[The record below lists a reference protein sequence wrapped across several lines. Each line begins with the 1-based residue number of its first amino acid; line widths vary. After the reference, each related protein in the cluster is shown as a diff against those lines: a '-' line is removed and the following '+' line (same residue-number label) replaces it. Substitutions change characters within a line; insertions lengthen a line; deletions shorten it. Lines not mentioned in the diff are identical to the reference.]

1 MNPLSRNVT
10 LHRRWLRIALP
21 GALMA
26 SAVFAGPAFAGQP
39 IPTTNLQS
47 AEQAIANA
55 ERVDAATHAG
65 VELGEARGKLSA
77 AQRAVEEEKM
87 VVAQQF
93 ADEARAEAELAAAKA
108 GAVKA
113 LAVNDDIKRST
124 ATLVEEMQRKS
135 GDTR

>member
-1 MNPLSRNVT
+1 MNSQVNT
-10 LHRRWLRIALP
+10 ASITRRRFRVILPALV
-21 GALMA
+21 L
-26 SAVFAGPAFAGQP
+26 FAGAAMAAPPAP
-39 IPTTNLQS
+39 VSNLQ
-47 AEQAIANA
+47 AAQQAIANA

-77 AQRAVEEEKM
+77 AQRAVEEKKM

-113 LAVNDDIKRST
+113 LAANEDIKRGT
-124 ATLVEEMQRKS
+124 ATLIEEMQRKS
-135 GDTR
+135 GDNR